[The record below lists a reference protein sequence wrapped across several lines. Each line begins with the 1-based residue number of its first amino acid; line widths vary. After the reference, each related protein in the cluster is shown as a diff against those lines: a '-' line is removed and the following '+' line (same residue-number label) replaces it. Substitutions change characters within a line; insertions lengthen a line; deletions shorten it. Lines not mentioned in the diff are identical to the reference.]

1 MYSAQIV
8 LDLMTDITDVLGLE
22 ATLRFRVEMVYPQL
36 QTVNAKKFGHVASRE
51 RLKTDFAGL
60 SAKTRKLRRT
70 LKGLNKSWRSSPCQ
84 RRVGALKLLD
94 QIA

>member
-1 MYSAQIV
+1 
-8 LDLMTDITDVLGLE
+8 
-22 ATLRFRVEMVYPQL
+22 MVYPQL

-70 LKGLNKSWRSSPCQ
+70 LKGLEQVVEKFAVPTKGRGLETIGFRS
-84 RRVGALKLLD
+84 RETGD
-94 QIA
+94 